1 MYVNT
6 THKVTRK
13 LICIF
18 YLVYMCNPTFSLP
31 HSAFN
36 DDMVSLFDKINFNT
50 LPMSDFRARI
60 SRKIGLPV
68 GVFRL
73 MSEAGV
79 EMFDCHTLYDYGVGL
94 GSTIRLDT
102 WDGWNDF
109 LNLAVMGFSS
119 HVMASLMAED
129 VVAKYQMKVA
139 MYMAAH
145 FGHVDLAVSLQRCK
159 WVTLTKSLF
168 SLLSPAYILTIS
180 PRFTVGA
187 PVFTQRLRK
196 TIRRINSRL
205 RRCCVNTGAATVNRG
220 EIVSMYAGLQFVR

>member
-1 MYVNT
+1 
-6 THKVTRK
+6 
-13 LICIF
+13 
-18 YLVYMCNPTFSLP
+18 
-31 HSAFN
+31 
-36 DDMVSLFDKINFNT
+36 
-50 LPMSDFRARI
+50 MSDFRARI

-109 LNLAVMGFSS
+109 LNLTVMGFSS
-119 HVMASLMAED
+119 HVMASLMAEE

-159 WVTLTKSLF
+159 WVTFTPSLCRLLVCSTVLRLIVSFSPHIFLCLSASMSLAVYVYLFPYPSF
-168 SLLSPAYILTIS
+168 SLYLYPHLMYVFVALSPLSTHLV
-180 PRFTVGA
+180 P
-187 PVFTQRLRK
+187 PQW
-196 TIRRINSRL
+196 
-205 RRCCVNTGAATVNRG
+205 AT
-220 EIVSMYAGLQFVR
+220 L

>member
-1 MYVNT
+1 MLNGLNFLFIPIPHT
-6 THKVTRK
+6 LT
-13 LICIF
+13 
-18 YLVYMCNPTFSLP
+18 P

-36 DDMVSLFDKINFNT
+36 DDIVPLFDKINFTT

-73 MSEAGV
+73 MSESGA

-119 HVMASLMAED
+119 HVMACLMTEEA
-129 VVAKYQMKVA
+129 VAKYQMKVA

-159 WVTLTKSLF
+159 WVTFTYSHITLF
-168 SLLSPAYILTIS
+168 LSP
-180 PRFTVGA
+180 PRFFSSPISG
-187 PVFTQRLRK
+187 
-196 TIRRINSRL
+196 
-205 RRCCVNTGAATVNRG
+205 
-220 EIVSMYAGLQFVR
+220 SMWCSSLEEHRNHLKIACSKQLL